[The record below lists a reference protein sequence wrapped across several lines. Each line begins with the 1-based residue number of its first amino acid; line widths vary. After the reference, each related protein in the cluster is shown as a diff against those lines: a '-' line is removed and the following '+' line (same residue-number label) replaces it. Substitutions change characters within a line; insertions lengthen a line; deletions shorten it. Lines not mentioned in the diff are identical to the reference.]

1 MAWSAGNGQSRR
13 GLAKVAHKRH
23 DFRITRRSEKQ
34 PSRNRGH
41 SRQVSPIESRTSL
54 TAATASSDKTVKG
67 GPGTRRLA
75 PARENAGWHGPASSR
90 APRIHG
96 WSLPP
101 APRLPSCAVSGRP
114 PFVHHLPLDHSCRT
128 NPLPHPPFRAANKG
142 RGSRIAE
149 SAAFPRVLPSDCTT
163 APGGWRFSLLPLSAL
178 MRKTA

>member
-1 MAWSAGNGQSRR
+1 MACAGNGQSRR
-13 GLAKVAHKRH
+13 GLAKVAHDRH
-23 DFRITRRSEKQ
+23 DFRINEGAGSSLAAIGR
-34 PSRNRGH
+34 H
-41 SRQVSPIESRTSL
+41 SRQVSPIEFRTSL
-54 TAATASSDKTVKG
+54 TAATASSGKTVKG

-75 PARENAGWHGPASSR
+75 PACENAGWHGPASSR
-90 APRIHG
+90 APRIRG

-114 PFVHHLPLDHSCRT
+114 PFVHHLHRDHSCRT
-128 NPLPHPPFRAANKG
+128 NPLPHSPFRAANKG

-163 APGGWRFSLLPLSAL
+163 APGEWRFSLLPLSAL